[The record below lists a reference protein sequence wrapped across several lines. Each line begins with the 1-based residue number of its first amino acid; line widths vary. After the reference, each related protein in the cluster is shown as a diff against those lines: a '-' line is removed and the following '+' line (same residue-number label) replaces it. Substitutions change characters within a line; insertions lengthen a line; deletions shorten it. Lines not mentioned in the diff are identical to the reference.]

1 MTKKNVTVS
10 NIPMVGIGATI
21 SFHSDRVA
29 TTLIQV
35 THKGKRLVLQRDKAT
50 RTDHNG
56 MSESQNYNYERD
68 ENGQIYTAT
77 YREDG
82 SYRLTG
88 GTERVS
94 LGVRREWYDF
104 SF

>member
-1 MTKKNVTVS
+1 MKRNVTVS
-10 NIPMVGIGATI
+10 NIPVVGIGATI

-35 THKGKRLVLQRDKAT
+35 THKGKRLILQRDKAT
-50 RTDHNG
+50 RIDHNG
-56 MSESQNYNYERD
+56 MSEIQEYNYEKD
-68 ENGQIYTAT
+68 TNGEIYTAT
-77 YREDG
+77 LRKDG
-82 SYRLTG
+82 AYRLVG

-94 LGVRREWYDF
+94 LGVRREYYDF

>member
-1 MTKKNVTVS
+1 MKKNVTVS
-10 NIPMVGIGATI
+10 NLPMVGTGATI
-21 SFHSDRVA
+21 SFYSDRVA
-29 TTLIQV
+29 VTIIQV

-56 MSESQNYNYERD
+56 MSELQEYNYETD
-68 ENGQIYTAT
+68 TNGAIYTAT
-77 YREDG
+77 LRKDD
-82 SYRLTG
+82 SYRLVG

-94 LGVRREWYDF
+94 LGVRREYYDF